1 MMIFSVKKEAYLSGR
16 GSIATEFLPDAIRE
30 DKIIKE
36 GITMTNNDSL

>member
-30 DKIIKE
+30 DKIKE
-36 GITMTNNDSL
+36 GTTMTNKQCL